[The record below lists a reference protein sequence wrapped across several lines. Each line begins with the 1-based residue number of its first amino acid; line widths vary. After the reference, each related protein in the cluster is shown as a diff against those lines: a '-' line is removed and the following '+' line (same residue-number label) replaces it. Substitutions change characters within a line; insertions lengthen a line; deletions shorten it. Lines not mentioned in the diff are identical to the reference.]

1 MIGVD
6 MFSADEDRVVAV
18 ALLTN
23 KDPTTNTT
31 TTKNMKSS
39 WVAILNLANDWVS
52 TLVTRSRY
60 WQKQSLS

>member
-6 MFSADEDRVVAV
+6 LCSADEDRVVAV

-23 KDPTTNTT
+23 NDPTTNTT
-31 TTKNMKSS
+31 TIKNMKSS
-39 WVAILNLANDWVS
+39 WVAIHNLATDWVS
-52 TLVTRSRY
+52 TLVTRSRH